1 MFDIELEHIRNAR
14 EAIKGK
20 ALYTPLIPYTS
31 ATTLQNH
38 PIFFKAENLQP
49 SGSFKIRGATYCL
62 SLLSDEQKKAGV
74 IAFSTGNHAQ
84 AVAMAAKQMNVKA
97 TIVMSPDALDFK
109 VKNTKKLGAEV
120 IIVPLEERLQFTQ
133 DLAKSKGYYFIPPYD
148 HPDVITGQGTIGLEI
163 LEKLSP
169 AAIFVPVGG
178 GGLISGIAVAI
189 KKSDPSVLIIG
200 VEPEVE
206 NDAYHSF
213 KKGHLFKDG
222 GKSQTI
228 ADAVKIPSL
237 GHLTYPLIQKYVD
250 DIITVNEEQIAK
262 ATISCNEFSHLFTEP
277 SGALALAGALIYQ
290 PKLPE
295 GKPVVCIL
303 SGGNT
308 TIKMLSALGNKESG
322 VRNQEPGE
330 EKHTTKA

>member
-1 MFDIELEHIRNAR
+1 MFDIELDQIRKAR

-20 ALYTPLIPYTS
+20 ALYTPLIPYTG

-38 PIFFKAENLQP
+38 PIYFKTENLQP

-62 SLLSDEQKKAGV
+62 SLLSAEQKKAGV

-84 AVAMAAKQMNVKA
+84 AVAMAAKQMNVNA

-109 VKNTKKLGAEV
+109 VNDTRKLGAEV
-120 IIVPLEERLQFTQ
+120 IIVPLEKRLQFTQ
-133 DLAKSKGYYFIPPYD
+133 ELAKSKGYYFIPPYD

-163 LEKLSP
+163 LEELSP
-169 AAIFVPVGG
+169 AAVFVPIGG

-200 VEPEVE
+200 VEPEIE
-206 NDAYHSF
+206 NDAYLSF

-222 GKSQTI
+222 GKSHTI

-237 GHLTYPLIQKYVD
+237 GQLTYPLIQKYVD

-262 ATISCNEFSHLFTEP
+262 ATISCNESVHLFTEP

-290 PKLPE
+290 PKLPP
-295 GKPVVCIL
+295 GKPIVCIL

-308 TIKMLSALGNKESG
+308 TVEMLNGLEGKDSGARSQESG
-322 VRNQEPGE
+322 GASRS
-330 EKHTTKA
+330 TK